1 MALKP
6 LLSGAA
12 SVQGIFVP
20 GVVRGVREETG
31 DKYSRGY
38 SWGTLR
44 GHVEPAN
51 VMHVDLFFLFTNH
64 HYYCHLLGQGLK
76 NMPISRG
83 NGMVMVSQ
91 KLRKQR
97 NPQWTAWLGT
107 SVSSSRAAT
116 PHFQPP
122 EHIYPPKGG
131 QARSAGH
138 VSERDSRAA
147 PDLAGQRLQQVSC
160 AGQESLRPSLLG
172 TGGIARQGRGRPGS
186 GRGPQP
192 GAEHLLSVSQQMPK
206 TPVTA
211 LGAFFP

>member
-76 NMPISRG
+76 NMPTSRG

-131 QARSAGH
+131 QARSAGRVIREGLPGSPRSH
-138 VSERDSRAA
+138 WAASAAGFLCWPGVLEALSAGHRRDS
-147 PDLAGQRLQQVSC
+147 PAGQGKAWVR
-160 AGQESLRPSLLG
+160 AGSP
-172 TGGIARQGRGRPGS
+172 ARG
-186 GRGPQP
+186 
-192 GAEHLLSVSQQMPK
+192 
-206 TPVTA
+206 
-211 LGAFFP
+211 